1 MTRVESM
8 GDIEVHSN
16 PGAWDGGGYHTGYS
30 QDRSRAPRGRVE
42 TPKRTKTSKA
52 KVQPT

>member
-1 MTRVESM
+1 MTRVERM

-16 PGAWDGGGYHTGYS
+16 PGAWDGGGYQTGHAQGS
-30 QDRSRAPRGRVE
+30 SRAPRGRIE
-42 TPKRTKTSKA
+42 TLKTTKTSKT